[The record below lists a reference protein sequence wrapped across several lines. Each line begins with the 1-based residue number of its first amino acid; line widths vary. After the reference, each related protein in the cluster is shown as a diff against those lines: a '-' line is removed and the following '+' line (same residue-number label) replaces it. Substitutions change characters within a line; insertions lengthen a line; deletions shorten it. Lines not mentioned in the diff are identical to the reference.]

1 MDDIDYK
8 ILTILQ
14 NKARI
19 PNVEVARQ
27 VGMAPSAVLERIK
40 KLELQ
45 DVIQGY
51 EVRLNPEQFNRSLI
65 AFVTVCVRPALS
77 ARKTGR
83 ALARLE
89 EVQEVHFL
97 AGSDCLFLKI
107 RVANHLELE
116 TLLTTK
122 IAAIHEVLSTQT
134 QIALATFKESARI
147 PLQTKTLKEN

>member
-1 MDDIDYK
+1 MDDVDYK

-65 AFVTVCVRPALS
+65 AFVTVCVRPTLS
-77 ARKTGR
+77 IRKTGQE
-83 ALARLE
+83 LARLE

-97 AGSDCLFLKI
+97 AGDDCLFLKV
-107 RVANHLELE
+107 RVSNHLELE
-116 TLLTTK
+116 TLLTKK
-122 IAAIHEVLSTQT
+122 IAAIHEVLSTKT
-134 QIALATFKESARI
+134 QIALATFKESAKI
-147 PLQTKTLKEN
+147 PLQLKQ